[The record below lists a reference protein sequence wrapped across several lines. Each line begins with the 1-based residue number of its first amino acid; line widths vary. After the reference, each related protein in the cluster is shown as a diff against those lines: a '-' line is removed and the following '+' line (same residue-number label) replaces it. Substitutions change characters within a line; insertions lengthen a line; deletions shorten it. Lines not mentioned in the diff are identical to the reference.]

1 MRLTLLS
8 PSLNQNLFSADSE
21 VSKLCDKCTEWKGME
36 RKGMERKGRKGRGC
50 RGKGKG
56 RIERKDVEM
65 TRNVTGWEKEGS
77 LVNE

>member
-21 VSKLCDKCTEWKGME
+21 VSKLCDKCKEWN
-36 RKGMERKGRKGRGC
+36 GMERKGRKGREC

-65 TRNVTGWEKEGS
+65 TWNVTGGGKEGR

>member
-21 VSKLCDKCTEWKGME
+21 VSKLYEKCTEWKGME
-36 RKGMERKGRKGRGC
+36 RKGMERKGRGS

-65 TRNVTGWEKEGS
+65 TWNVTGG
-77 LVNE
+77 

>member
-21 VSKLCDKCTEWKGME
+21 VSKLCDKCKEWN
-36 RKGMERKGRKGRGC
+36 GMERKGR
-50 RGKGKG
+50 KG

>member
-1 MRLTLLS
+1 MRLALLS

-21 VSKLCDKCTEWKGME
+21 VSKLCEKCAEWKGME
-36 RKGMERKGRKGRGC
+36 RKGVERKGRKGGGC

-65 TRNVTGWEKEGS
+65 TWNVTGGGKEGR